1 MVQTRMK
8 IVFLVP
14 LAALAIATSSLA
26 QERIYRCGNEYTNT
40 VTDEQ
45 AKKCKLVSGGNVTV
59 VQAQRPSATVAAKSS
74 STPKPAP
81 RIDSGDQRSRDSDAR
96 LILESELKK
105 AEVRQAELLKEYNNG
120 EPEKMGPE
128 HRNHQKYVDRVS
140 ELKASIARNESDIAG
155 IRREL
160 GRVPGNAGSSAPN

>member
-14 LAALAIATSSLA
+14 LAVLAIATNSLA

-59 VQAQRPSATVAAKSS
+59 VQAQRPNAVAKSS
-74 STPKPAP
+74 STPKSAP
-81 RIDSGDQRSRDSDAR
+81 RIDSGDQRSKDSDAR

-105 AEVRQAELLKEYNNG
+105 AEVRQAELVKEYNNG

-128 HRNHQKYVDRVS
+128 HRNQQKYLDRIA

-160 GRVPGNAGSSAPN
+160 GRLPGSAN

>member
-1 MVQTRMK
+1 MK

-14 LAALAIATSSLA
+14 FVSLVIATSSLA

-40 VTDEQ
+40 VTEDQ

-59 VQAQRPSATVAAKSS
+59 VQSQRPSVAAKSS
-74 STPKPAP
+74 STPAPKSAP
-81 RIDSGDQRSRDSDAR
+81 RIDSGDQRARDSDAR

-105 AEVRQAELLKEYNNG
+105 AEVRQAELVKEFNNG

-128 HRNHQKYVDRVS
+128 HRNHQKYLDRVA
-140 ELKASIARNESDIAG
+140 ELKAGMARNESDIAG

-160 GRVPGNAGSSAPN
+160 GRVPSNANSSAAN